1 MSPNIKIAK
10 AEFFKAQT
18 LKNAVGPAAEALA
31 KIDGAALGLSDK
43 DAKTVAD
50 AAEIIGKIDSSAQAI
65 IDQAN
70 SQYLNRD
77 QNLINLA
84 STRMFRIDS
93 EIQEAQAHKR
103 HAEQAHL
110 EKTTELKKQGFN
122 QVEIDEI
129 LDDPTPAIEAFQQ
142 KIADLGAEKI
152 KIETFLG
159 DAPRFDTDLLIGTT
173 IKVAADQPAEAA

>member
-1 MSPNIKIAK
+1 MPKISK
-10 AEFFKAQT
+10 VEFFKAQT
-18 LKNAVGPAAEALA
+18 IKSAVGPAAEALA
-31 KIDGAALGLSDK
+31 KIDGAALGLNDK
-43 DAKTVAD
+43 DAKTVAA
-50 AAEIIGKIDSSAQAI
+50 AAEIIGKIDSSAQAV

-77 QNLINLA
+77 QDLINLA
-84 STRMFRIDS
+84 SSRLFRIGSDI
-93 EIQEAQAHKR
+93 EAAQAHKR
-103 HAEQAHL
+103 HAEQTHL

-152 KIETFLG
+152 KVEAFLA
-159 DAPRFDTDLLIGTT
+159 DAPRFAPDLLVGTT
-173 IKVAADQPAEAA
+173 IEVAAEHPAEAA